1 MKRKFMLF
9 CACLLINIGWAIA
22 QSSEISG
29 VVLSAENGVGS
40 EAALLPFPG

>member
-29 VVLSAENGVGS
+29 VVLSAENGD
-40 EAALLPFPG
+40 L